1 MHRLASLPGGWTP
14 DREGVVIVDQTPAPI
29 IFLTAADTDIQTIA
43 RAFPQLPGDFP
54 DVRVCNLLN
63 LQQSFSID
71 DYGDRILA
79 QAQVIV
85 IRLLGGRSYWPYG
98 LEVLG
103 ELAEEKPELK
113 LFVLP
118 GDDRPDP
125 TLMDKST
132 APLAAV
138 HHLWQ
143 YFAQGG
149 VENIRHGLMWLGDY
163 GFGRNYQPPLPQVVP
178 KVGIYRPQ

>member
-1 MHRLASLPGGWTP
+1 MHRLASFPGGWTP

-54 DVRVCNLLN
+54 DLRVCNLLN

-71 DYGDRILA
+71 DYGDRILG

-163 GFGRNYQPPLPQVVP
+163 GFSRNYQPPSPQVVP